1 MFTVCY
7 RYARHIFL
15 YLISFVFLFSCAP
28 TQKLKTDSI
37 RRIYGK
43 QNLWPHEK
51 SDLSPDPA
59 LVFGRLE
66 NGFRYVLMKSKRPR
80 GRVSMHL
87 DIQSGSMEEND
98 NQKGIAHFLEHMVFN
113 GSEHFK
119 PGEMVKYFQ
128 SIGME
133 FGPDA
138 NAHTGFYETVYDIFL
153 PENSKKSIEDGFL
166 VLKDYA
172 QGALLLPSEIDSER
186 KVILAEKRARD
197 SESYR
202 TFVETLKFE
211 LDNTRISQ
219 RIPIGS
225 EEVIKKA
232 DRPLLKDYYDTWYRP
247 ERMVLVLTGDFDPD
261 MIKPSIEKYFGSMSP
276 RAPKRPEP
284 DAGYFHHK
292 GIRPFYHYEKESGK
306 TEVTVQVI
314 EKIDP
319 KPDSLK
325 LQTQYLIRDMA
336 NQMVQNRIDAM
347 ISHSKAPFTS
357 ASIDSGVFLKQIRYS
372 AITADCEPDKWE
384 DTLFSVNEILR
395 QALKYGFTPSEFE
408 RVKKDY
414 LADLDKRA
422 KNAPT
427 RESTALARKIIRK
440 INSDRVFQSPYQR
453 KAIFAP
459 IIKKLTLDR
468 VFEEFG
474 KMWDKDHRL
483 VLVTGNAILNSKN
496 SKNQSPEKII
506 LSAYEKSL
514 KLPVKKPK
522 EEKKVSFPYL
532 PVPGKKGRII
542 RKNNIKDSGII
553 QIDFENGV
561 RLNLKKTDFKANQ
574 VVANLN
580 FGLGRACEPYD
591 KPGLAKLS
599 ESVVR
604 GSGLGR
610 MTKDE
615 LERALAG
622 KSTGVNFAVN
632 QGSFSFEA
640 RSVTDELDL
649 LFQLLYAN
657 LVDPGFRQDAFK
669 RSMEKFTQK
678 YKKYQRTVEGAM
690 TLHGKRFLAGGDS
703 RFGLPPYDK
712 FKTLKLDDIK
722 NWLKKP
728 FENAPVEISVVGD
741 FDIGRATELCAT
753 YFGSLKKRDGQPMLD
768 KGRLPEF
775 PVGKKL
781 EIAVNSK
788 IEKGVAR
795 VAFSTDDIWD
805 IKKTRRL
812 SVLSS
817 IFSDR
822 LREVVREK
830 LGATYS
836 PYAYNSPSRIYPGY
850 GVFHSVVSIN
860 PKDAGIVIDSVL
872 KISDELASGKI
883 TRDELKRALKPTLT
897 SIRDMKQKNGYWLYV
912 VLTGSKKHPEQLDW
926 PGNIYE
932 DYKSITVKDMVR
944 LAKKYLDRKK
954 AAVIIIKPEK

>member
-1 MFTVCY
+1 MFCFCF

-15 YLISFVFLFSCAP
+15 CLISFVFLFSCAP
-28 TQKLKTDSI
+28 TQRLKTDSI
-37 RRIYGK
+37 KRIYGE

-51 SDLSPDPA
+51 SDLKPDPA

-66 NGFRYVLMKSKRPR
+66 NGFRYVLMKSQRPR

-87 DIQSGSMEEND
+87 DVQSGSIEEND
-98 NQKGIAHFLEHMVFN
+98 KQRGLAHFLEHMVFN

-166 VLKDYA
+166 VISDYA
-172 QGALLLPSEIDSER
+172 RGALLLPSEIDSER
-186 KVILAEKRARD
+186 RIILAEKRARD

-232 DRPLLKDYYDTWYRP
+232 DRALLKDYYDTWYRP

-261 MIKPSIEKYFGSMSP
+261 MIKPSIEKYFGNMAP

-284 DAGYFHHK
+284 DIGNFHHK
-292 GIRPFYHYEKESGK
+292 GIKPFYHYEKESGK
-306 TEVTVQVI
+306 TEVTIQVI

-319 KPDSLK
+319 VPDSLE
-325 LQTQYLIRDMA
+325 LQTEYLIRDMA

-347 ISHSKAPFTS
+347 ISRSKAPFTS
-357 ASIDSGVFLKQIRYS
+357 ASIDSGIFLKQIKYS
-372 AITADCEPDKWE
+372 AITADSEPDKWQ
-384 DTLFSVNEILR
+384 DTLSSINKILR
-395 QALKYGFTPSEFE
+395 QALKYGFTGPEFE

-414 LADLDKRA
+414 LADLDKKV

-453 KAIFAP
+453 KAIFGP
-459 IIKKLTLDR
+459 VIKKLTLDR
-468 VFEEFG
+468 VFKTFK

-483 VLVTGNAILNSKN
+483 VVVTGNALIGSANLP
-496 SKNQSPEKII
+496 PEKII

-514 KLPVKKPK
+514 KLPVQKPDK
-522 EEKKVSFPYL
+522 QKNVSFPYL
-532 PVPGKKGRII
+532 PVPAKKGRII
-542 RKNNIKDSGII
+542 KKNNIKDLGII

-580 FGLGRACEPYD
+580 FGLGRASEPYD

-599 ESVVR
+599 EYVLR
-604 GSGLGR
+604 DSGLGK
-610 MTKDE
+610 MTTDE

-622 KSTGVNFAVN
+622 KSTNVNFAIN
-632 QGSFSFEA
+632 QGSFSFEG
-640 RSVTDELDL
+640 RSVTDELSL
-649 LFQLLYAN
+649 LFELLYAK

-678 YKKYQRTVEGAM
+678 YKKYESTVEGAM
-690 TLHGKRFLAGGDS
+690 TLYGRRFLAGGDT
-703 RFGLPPYDK
+703 RFGLPPYDR
-712 FKTLKLDDIK
+712 FKKLKLAHIRK
-722 NWLKKP
+722 WLKDP
-728 FENAPVEISVVGD
+728 FENAPIEISIVGD
-741 FDIGRATELCAT
+741 FDIERAIELCAT
-753 YFGSLKKRDGQPMLD
+753 YFGSLKKRSMEQMLD
-768 KGRLPEF
+768 KSRLPEF
-775 PVGKKL
+775 PAGKSV
-781 EIAVNSK
+781 EIKVNSK
-788 IEKGVAR
+788 IKKGMAR
-795 VAFSTDDIWD
+795 IAFPTDDIWN

-812 SVLSS
+812 SVLASV
-817 IFSDR
+817 FSDR

-836 PYAYNSPSRIYPGY
+836 PYAYNSPSRVYPGY

-860 PKDAGIVIDSVL
+860 PKDADTVVDSVL

-883 TRDELKRALKPTLT
+883 TEDELKRALKPTLT
-897 SIRDMKQKNGYWLYV
+897 SIKDMKRKNGYWLYV
-912 VLTGSKKHPEQLDW
+912 VMTGSRKHPEQLNW
-926 PGNIYE
+926 SRSIYK
-932 DYKSITVKDMVR
+932 DYQSITIKDMAR
-944 LAKKYLDRKK
+944 FAKEYLNRKK